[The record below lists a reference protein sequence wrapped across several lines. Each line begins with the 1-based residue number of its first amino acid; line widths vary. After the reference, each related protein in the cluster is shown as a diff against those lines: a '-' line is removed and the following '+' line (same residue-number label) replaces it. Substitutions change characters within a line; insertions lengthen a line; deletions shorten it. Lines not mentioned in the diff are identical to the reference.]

1 MYDGYVE
8 DLIVIKLR
16 IAMRENVAEPYDVT
30 GVRNR
35 FCNGGRHSVEVA
47 HGLTADFQ
55 HAFHRRSG
63 FFVRQVCSRLNP
75 DVKRTAAAA

>member
-1 MYDGYVE
+1 
-8 DLIVIKLR
+8 
-16 IAMRENVAEPYDVT
+16 MRENVAEPCDVA

-35 FCNGGRHSVEVA
+35 FRNGGRHSVEVA

-55 HAFHRRSG
+55 HAHHRRSG
-63 FFVRQVCSRLNP
+63 FLVREVLLQAEP

>member
-1 MYDGYVE
+1 
-8 DLIVIKLR
+8 
-16 IAMRENVAEPYDVT
+16 MRENVAEPYDVA

-35 FCNGGRHSVEVA
+35 FRNGGRHSVEIA

-63 FFVRQVCSRLNP
+63 FLVRQVLL
-75 DVKRTAAAA
+75 